1 MTAWYLRIFSL
12 YRTLYRVGEDSE
24 WQRQVCNGDAGSKV
38 GVATS
43 QKLPADVESKSK
55 QSVDRDV
62 EWIGAPKS
70 KSGATKTGLLRT
82 SQSDLNKKNL
92 NYNKNLNCSTC
103 IHLSILLIYYT
114 TLLYIE
120 RKEENSEE
128 LILES
133 FNSFLKVV

>member
-92 NYNKNLNCSTC
+92 NYNKNLNCSTYVHTFIYSTYILYYFT
-103 IHLSILLIYYT
+103 IHW
-114 TLLYIE
+114 
-120 RKEENSEE
+120 KEGREFRR
-128 LILES
+128 ID
-133 FNSFLKVV
+133 FGVF

>member
-12 YRTLYRVGEDSE
+12 YRTLYRVWEDSE
-24 WQRQVCNGDAGSKV
+24 WQRQVCDGDAGSKV

-70 KSGATKTGLLRT
+70 KSGATKTGLPRT
-82 SQSDLNKKNL
+82 SQSDLNKKNW
-92 NYNKNLNCSTC
+92 NFNKNWSYSSC
-103 IHLSILLIYYT
+103 IHLSILLIYLT

-120 RKEENSEE
+120 RKEKNLEE
-128 LILES
+128 MIEES
-133 FNSFLKVV
+133 